1 MKFVRQLGAVLL
13 VVAAVTALG
22 VAWEH
27 SSAADWITPP
37 GSGTATRLPG
47 HGRVVRGGIII
58 IKLPPGAHPPPGAV
72 QGHVIDVHANAV
84 QLDLS
89 DIGNLTSTAE
99 IVVAAMAGV
108 IVLEIARRR
117 VWRARRAA
125 RLASARAARPSQ
137 AASPRDG

>member
-1 MKFVRQLGAVLL
+1 VKFVRQFGAVLL

-37 GSGTATRLPG
+37 GGRAATKLPD
-47 HGRVVRGGIII
+47 HGRVVRGGGIIR
-58 IKLPPGAHPPPGAV
+58 LPPGARPPAGAV
-72 QGHVIDVHANAV
+72 QNQVIYVYTGAV

-99 IVVAAMAGV
+99 IVVGVMAGV

-125 RLASARAARPSQ
+125 RLASARAAGPSQ
-137 AASPRDG
+137 VPLPRDG

>member
-1 MKFVRQLGAVLL
+1 MKFVRQFGAVLL

-27 SSAADWITPP
+27 SSAADWITPS
-37 GSGTATRLPG
+37 GSRTATKLPG
-47 HGRVVRGGIII
+47 HGRVVAGGGNIR
-58 IKLPPGAHPPPGAV
+58 LPPGAHPPPGAP
-72 QGHVIDVHANAV
+72 QGPANANAV
-84 QLDLS
+84 QLNLS
-89 DIGNLTSTAE
+89 DLGNLTRTTE

-125 RLASARAARPSQ
+125 RLASATIKP
-137 AASPRDG
+137 PRR

>member
-1 MKFVRQLGAVLL
+1 MKFVRQFGAVLL

-37 GSGTATRLPG
+37 GGRTVAELPG
-47 HGRVVRGGIII
+47 HGRVFRDGGI
-58 IKLPPGAHPPPGAV
+58 IKLPPGAHPPPGV
-72 QGHVIDVHANAV
+72 RDHVGHVDIDAV

-99 IVVAAMAGV
+99 IVAGAMAGV

-117 VWRARRAA
+117 LWRARRAA
-125 RLASARAARPSQ
+125 RLASARTAARSQ
-137 AASPRDG
+137 APSPRDA

>member
-1 MKFVRQLGAVLL
+1 MKFVRQFGAVLL

-37 GSGTATRLPG
+37 GSRTATKLPDQ
-47 HGRVVRGGIII
+47 GRVVRGGGIIR
-58 IKLPPGAHPPPGAV
+58 LPSGAHPPPGAV
-72 QGHVIDVHANAV
+72 QGHVIYVDTNAV

-99 IVVAAMAGV
+99 IVAGAMAGV
-108 IVLEIARRR
+108 IVLEIVRRR

-125 RLASARAARPSQ
+125 RLASARAARRGQSP
-137 AASPRDG
+137 SPRNG

>member
-1 MKFVRQLGAVLL
+1 MKFVRQFGVVLL

-27 SSAADWITPP
+27 SSAAGWITPS
-37 GSGTATRLPG
+37 GSRTATKLPD
-47 HGRVVRGGIII
+47 HSRVAGGGGSIRV
-58 IKLPPGAHPPPGAV
+58 PPGAHPPPGAP
-72 QGHVIDVHANAV
+72 QGQANANAV

-99 IVVAAMAGV
+99 IVAAAMAGV

-125 RLASARAARPSQ
+125 RLASARAARRSQ
-137 AASPRDG
+137 DPSPRDR

>member
-1 MKFVRQLGAVLL
+1 MKFVRQFGAVLL
-13 VVAAVTALG
+13 VVAAVTAVG

-37 GSGTATRLPG
+37 GGSTAARVPD
-47 HGRVVRGGIII
+47 HGRVVGGGVIIR
-58 IKLPPGAHPPPGAV
+58 LPPGAHPPPGTV
-72 QGHVIDVHANAV
+72 RDQVIRVDANAA

-89 DIGNLTSTAE
+89 DLGNLASTAE
-99 IVVAAMAGV
+99 IVAGAMAGV

-125 RLASARAARPSQ
+125 RLASVVPADDDPPAGA
-137 AASPRDG
+137 G

>member
-1 MKFVRQLGAVLL
+1 VKFARQFGAVLL

-22 VAWEH
+22 VGWEH
-27 SSAADWITPP
+27 SSAAGWITPP
-37 GSGTATRLPG
+37 GGRTAARIPD
-47 HGRVVRGGIII
+47 HGRVVRGGITR
-58 IKLPPGAHPPPGAV
+58 LPPGARPPPGAPPGPV
-72 QGHVIDVHANAV
+72 IHVGANAV
-84 QLDLS
+84 QPALP

-125 RLASARAARPSQ
+125 RLASARAARRSQ
-137 AASPRDG
+137 APPPRGG

>member
-1 MKFVRQLGAVLL
+1 MAGGA
-13 VVAAVTALG
+13 
-22 VAWEH
+22 
-27 SSAADWITPP
+27 
-37 GSGTATRLPG
+37 
-47 HGRVVRGGIII
+47 GIIR
-58 IKLPPGAHPPPGAV
+58 LPPGAHPPAGAV
-72 QGHVIDVHANAV
+72 QDHFIDVHADAV

-125 RLASARAARPSQ
+125 RLASARAARRGQ
-137 AASPRDG
+137 APSPRNG

>member
-27 SSAADWITPP
+27 SRAADWITLP
-37 GSGTATRLPG
+37 GSGTATKLLG

-58 IKLPPGAHPPPGAV
+58 MLPPGAHPPPGAV
-72 QGHVIDVHANAV
+72 QGHIIDVHADAV

>member
-1 MKFVRQLGAVLL
+1 MKFARQFGAVLL

-27 SSAADWITPP
+27 SSAAGWITPP
-37 GSGTATRLPG
+37 DTRTAAKVPDHG
-47 HGRVVRGGIII
+47 HVARGGIII
-58 IKLPPGAHPPPGAV
+58 LPPGAHPPPGAV
-72 QGHVIDVHANAV
+72 KGHVFNARANAA

-99 IVVAAMAGV
+99 IVVAVMAGV
-108 IVLEIARRR
+108 IVLEVARRR

-125 RLASARAARPSQ
+125 RRAAARAARRSQ
-137 AASPRDG
+137 APSPHAR